1 MTWARSHTLRTQR
14 MVDRNQGD
22 FKASPSRSPHHPQ
35 RSLITK
41 ATRTELSTMSRDR
54 RFVNLDLHPSASTR
68 QAEPRLTMG
77 QHWTQRLAACL
88 LIVFISLGLG
98 FLNYNPAQASP
109 LQPEHWSTFE
119 AGQDQGILLAQNSS
133 GDNFVTAAL
142 NKAEAAVVQVN
153 VSRTLAGTRN
163 VPSPLRPFLGGGQP
177 VPSNTPVLRGI
188 GSGFV
193 IDSEGLLLTNAHVVD
208 EADTVT
214 VSFQDGR
221 ILAGQVLGKDPVTDV
236 AVIRV
241 QAENLPTVTLGDSDT
256 VRQGQWAI
264 AIGNPLGLQETVTVG
279 VISGIERSSAA
290 IGIPDKRVGFIQ
302 TDAAI
307 NPGNSGGPLLNAA
320 GDVIGINT
328 AILQGAQGL
337 GFAIPINTAQQVA
350 QQLITTGHVEH
361 PYIGVQ
367 MAVLNPQVKQ
377 FINTSPNSGM
387 QVEADQGILVV
398 QVQRNSPAA
407 KAGVQAGDVI
417 QRVADQ
423 PVTEASKV
431 QRLIEK
437 AGVGGKLTVTLQR
450 NNRTVALTIQPEQL
464 PPVEAR

>member
-1 MTWARSHTLRTQR
+1 
-14 MVDRNQGD
+14 
-22 FKASPSRSPHHPQ
+22 
-35 RSLITK
+35 
-41 ATRTELSTMSRDR
+41 MSRDR
-54 RFVNLDLHPSASTR
+54 NFVTLDLKPFGSTR
-68 QAEPRLTMG
+68 KAEPRAILC
-77 QHWTQRLAACL
+77 QRWTQRLATCL
-88 LIVFISLGLG
+88 LIVFISLGVG
-98 FLNYNPAQASP
+98 FLNHNSAQASA
-109 LQPEHWSTFE
+109 LRQGGLSTFE
-119 AGQDQGILLAQNSS
+119 AGQDKGILLAQNSV

-153 VSRTLAGTRN
+153 VSRSLAGTRS
-163 VPSPLRPFLGGGQP
+163 VPGPLKPFLGGGQP
-177 VPSNTPVLRGI
+177 VPSNSRVVRGI

-193 IDSEGLLLTNAHVVD
+193 IDSDGLLLTNAHVVN

-221 ILAGQVLGKDPVTDV
+221 ILEGQVLGKDPVTDV
-236 AVIRV
+236 AVIQV
-241 QAENLPTVTLGDSDT
+241 QAENLPTVTLRDSDT

-350 QQLITTGHVEH
+350 QQLITTGQVEH

-367 MAVLNPQVKQ
+367 MATLNAQVKQ
-377 FINTSPNSGM
+377 FINTSPNSDM

-407 KAGVQAGDVI
+407 KAGVRAGDVI

-423 PVTEASKV
+423 PVTEATKV
-431 QRLIEK
+431 QRLIETV
-437 AGVGGKLTVTLQR
+437 GVGGKLPVTLQR
-450 NNRTVALTIQPEQL
+450 NEQTVELIIQPEQL
-464 PPVEAR
+464 PPVETR